1 MRHRVVKKTLGRTKD
16 QRKALISGL
25 SSQLIE
31 VGKIN
36 TTLAKAKAVRPKV
49 EKLITKAVKAI
60 KSEDKIVIFN
70 TVKLL
75 RKSLISESAIR
86 KLMNDVAPK
95 FKDRPGGYTKIV
107 KTGNR
112 DGDNADTA
120 RIELVST
127 EEEVKAKM
135 KRKAVKK
142 DENETK

>member
-1 MRHRVVKKTLGRTKD
+1 MRHRVVKKTLSRTKD